1 MQLDKNMTGGAED
14 DLIED
19 WTSNIDIDNLD
30 LGPSN
35 T

>member
-14 DLIED
+14 DLIDD
-19 WTSNIDIDNLD
+19 WISNIDIDNLD